1 MTKKIKVISPFYGLA
16 VGDTLTLSDDNKT
29 YVFEEHKG
37 INSDTGLQSKFDL
50 IFKISANKVKEL
62 VELGTFAYVEEDKEE
77 KKSSSFVNI
86 FDEID
91 SLLEDFQVEAK
102 KVTEE
107 DKDKP
112 NWLRREYSNVI
123 NSNVDL
129 LMYLKSLK
137 K

>member
-16 VGDTLTLSDDNKT
+16 VGDTLTLSDDGKT

-62 VELGTFAYVEEDKEE
+62 VELGTFAYVEE
-77 KKSSSFVNI
+77 KKSSSFVNV

-91 SLLEDFQVEAK
+91 NLLEEFQEEAK
-102 KVTEE
+102 KFVNTNE
-107 DKDKP
+107 DKP
-112 NWLRREYSNVI
+112 SWLQKEHSNVI
-123 NSNVDL
+123 ESNIDL

>member
-16 VGDTLTLSDDNKT
+16 VGDTLTLSDDGKT

-62 VELGTFAYVEEDKEE
+62 VELGTFAYVEEEKE
-77 KKSSSFVNI
+77 KKSSSFVNV

-91 SLLEDFQVEAK
+91 NLLEEFQEETK
-102 KVTEE
+102 KFVNTNEN
-107 DKDKP
+107 KP
-112 NWLRREYSNVI
+112 SWLQKEHSNVI
-123 NSNVDL
+123 ESNIDL